1 MPRTRQL
8 SPVSCRSPYASIATH
23 GSTSDQNI
31 LGVAGEIRK
40 MQLLHCSALAHP
52 FEALKLLWVAYNK
65 RSTQTLMHFDQPGS
79 ESARDTDLVATR
91 IELYF
96 QLESDPF

>member
-1 MPRTRQL
+1 MRN
-8 SPVSCRSPYASIATH
+8 AAFAWFSI
-23 GSTSDQNI
+23 N
-31 LGVAGEIRK
+31 
-40 MQLLHCSALAHP
+40 HP
-52 FEALKLLWVAYNK
+52 FEALKLPLIAYNK